1 VINLHRNT
9 DCALAIERSPSVS
22 IDRVTQSIVTLY
34 VRPGASMVIP
44 VSEFMNLEFAHL
56 FDFVDYFTNVDPSG
70 KSTDRDWERELSV
83 LRL

>member
-9 DCALAIERSPSVS
+9 DSALAIERSPSVS
-22 IDRVTQSIVTLY
+22 IGRVTQVIVTLY

-44 VSEFMNLEFAHL
+44 VSEFMNLEIADL
-56 FDFVDYFTNVDPSG
+56 FDFVDHFTNVDPSG
-70 KSTDRDWERELSV
+70 KLTNRDLKRELSV